1 MSSHFTKWID
11 NNSWVCSKHLPSVV
25 MPASSGLC
33 AFSTC
38 ESTRPKRESFTNIGT
53 STLTAPKKSPTP
65 AKSLRQK
72 KSDTPRVTAKKTL
85 SDNVTTA
92 AIKVNMCAWF
102 KCTKGEN
109 GGPAP
114 ARSRSKYC
122 GRACSNANA
131 RWNHKQ
137 RAKENKDVD
146 GK

>member
-38 ESTRPKRESFTNIGT
+38 ESTRPNRESFTNIDMIT
-53 STLTAPKKSPTP
+53 PTTTKKSPVPTKNIRKNKAVAP
-65 AKSLRQK
+65 KS
-72 KSDTPRVTAKKTL
+72 TAR
-85 SDNVTTA
+85 NAAQNHVTTTT
-92 AIKVNMCAWF
+92 VEVEMCAWF
-102 KCTKGEN
+102 KCTKGD
-109 GGPAP
+109 GGEVAP
-114 ARSRSKYC
+114 ARVRSKYC

-137 RAKENKDVD
+137 RAKENKDID
-146 GK
+146 EK

>member
-53 STLTAPKKSPTP
+53 STMTAAKKSPVP
-65 AKSLRQK
+65 AKSIRK
-72 KSDTPRVTAKKTL
+72 KRALTPKATVQNTVQTPMTATV
-85 SDNVTTA
+85 DVE
-92 AIKVNMCAWF
+92 MCAWF